1 MTKPARIVWL
11 DKKQWWQLRKDNLT
25 LKMAVLSSQTLQAC
39 LTFVFQTQAS
49 ARFIT
54 GELVPII
61 NRIVCLVW
69 SVVPFSNHR
78 PIEWKS
84 ARSLHCC
91 NLMFHCGS
99 FLDQLSGECLKYS
112 EGFLTVH
119 GAFIDDYTF
128 YLEFN
133 SEVKNSYFFSI
144 QVIKQSKTE
153 YSCEKSCSCHD

>member
-1 MTKPARIVWL
+1 MMAAEKRQFDFENSRSVKPNITSMLNIPISDTGLCSFCYWRIGPY
-11 DKKQWWQLRKDNLT
+11 NLP
-25 LKMAVLSSQTLQAC
+25 LLFILALGVL
-39 LTFVFQTQAS
+39 FVLYNLLLHS
-49 ARFIT
+49 LIT
-54 GELVPII
+54 
-61 NRIVCLVW
+61 
-69 SVVPFSNHR
+69 R

-84 ARSLHCC
+84 AWSLHCC

-133 SEVKNSYFFSI
+133 SEVKNSYFFSMR
-144 QVIKQSKTE
+144 VIKHSKTE
-153 YSCEKSCSCHD
+153 YSCE